1 MYLEWESTMATILE
15 ISRTQ
20 DVLQELGRRFRQ
32 VRLARN
38 ETIEVVAKR
47 AGVGTNTVRRLE
59 AGRNSS
65 LESLIRVLRA
75 YGRLQ
80 VLDTVLSGEVSLPSP
95 RAIAKLKGKE
105 RVRASRNP
113 RHG

>member
-1 MYLEWESTMATILE
+1 MATILE

-20 DVLQELGRRFRQ
+20 DVLQELGRRIRQ
-32 VRLARN
+32 VRLAQN
-38 ETIEVVAKR
+38 ETIDVIAKR

-75 YGRLQ
+75 NGRLQ
-80 VLDTVLSGEVSLPSP
+80 VLDGLLSGDESLPSP
-95 RAIAKLKGKE
+95 RAIRKLQGKE
-105 RVRASRNP
+105 RVRASKDVG
-113 RHG
+113 HG

>member
-1 MYLEWESTMATILE
+1 MATILE

-20 DVLQELGRRFRQ
+20 DVLQELGRRIRQ
-32 VRLARN
+32 VRLTRN

-75 YGRLQ
+75 HGRLQ
-80 VLDTVLSGEVSLPSP
+80 ALDALLSGEASLPSP
-95 RAIAKLKGKE
+95 RAIAKLQGKA
-105 RVRASRNP
+105 RVRASKDP
-113 RHG
+113 SHG